1 MSKMRNSLL
10 LILAWCVGLLLGFL
24 WSDKPVLPEPQLIA
38 LAKTE
43 EEIAPKP
50 PPKESTIRVSIER
63 IPDPVSEPPV
73 RRRPKV
79 ISRAYRVDSSLVR
92 SGMAL
97 VGDKGEHLGSFPSIT
112 ANYRVN
118 LGFETY
124 VKSLQNLGARF
135 FIRDRI
141 ERKLVGE
148 IDFQT
153 LYLSPIRHLK
163 GLSPRSRIISGELAV
178 NKYIELANVMFGQG
192 DYQMIL
198 LLPLQIDAA
207 LIGGMEKALSQSGYD
222 VRNFISLEARYE
234 KDSRGLWLI
243 VVSGTYR
250 TLKSIPFR
258 IRFNLDNLLQ
268 RQDNEI

>member
-1 MSKMRNSLL
+1 MLSEL
-10 LILAWCVGLLLGFL
+10 
-24 WSDKPVLPEPQLIA
+24 QLMTPIKA
-38 LAKTE
+38 E

-50 PPKESTIRVSIER
+50 PPKESTVKVSIER

-73 RRRPKV
+73 RRRPEV
-79 ISRAYRVDSSLVR
+79 ISRVYRVDQSLVR
-92 SGMAL
+92 SGMVL
-97 VGDKGEHLGSFPSIT
+97 VGEKGEHLGSFPSIT

-118 LGFETY
+118 LGFDAY
-124 VKSLQNLGARF
+124 VKSLQSLGARF

-148 IDFQT
+148 VDFQT
-153 LYLSPIRHLK
+153 LYLNPIRHLK

-207 LIGGMEKALSQSGYD
+207 LIGGMEKALRQSGYD
-222 VRNFISLEARYE
+222 VRDFISLEARYE
-234 KDSRGLWLI
+234 KNSSGLWL
-243 VVSGTYR
+243 VVVKGTQKK
-250 TLKSIPFR
+250 LECIPFR
-258 IRFNLDNLLQ
+258 VRFNLDHLRQ
-268 RQDNEI
+268 RQEHEI

>member
-1 MSKMRNSLL
+1 
-10 LILAWCVGLLLGFL
+10 
-24 WSDKPVLPEPQLIA
+24 VLPEPQLMVMVKPEA
-38 LAKTE
+38 EDAQS
-43 EEIAPKP
+43 P
-50 PPKESTIRVSIER
+50 PPKESTIRVSLER
-63 IPDPVSEPPV
+63 IPDPVSKPPA
-73 RRRPKV
+73 RSRPKV
-79 ISRAYRVDSSLVR
+79 ISRVYRVDNSLVR

-124 VKSLQNLGARF
+124 VKSLKSLGARF

-148 IDFQT
+148 VDFQT

-163 GLSPRSRIISGELAV
+163 GLSPRSRIISSELAV
-178 NKYIELANVMFGQG
+178 NKYIELANVMFGQS

-207 LIGGMEKALSQSGYD
+207 LIGGMEKALRQSGYD

-234 KDSRGLWLI
+234 KDSRGLRLI

-250 TLKSIPFR
+250 TLESIPFR
-258 IRFNLDNLLQ
+258 IRFNLDNLFQ
-268 RQDNEI
+268 RRGNEI